1 MGWLQQEDEIMAVH
15 GPGHPVG
22 TGGCSLMLPQTA
34 AAQAAFYAFYPF
46 FFTAQLQ
53 HLET

>member
-1 MGWLQQEDEIMAVH
+1 MAVH